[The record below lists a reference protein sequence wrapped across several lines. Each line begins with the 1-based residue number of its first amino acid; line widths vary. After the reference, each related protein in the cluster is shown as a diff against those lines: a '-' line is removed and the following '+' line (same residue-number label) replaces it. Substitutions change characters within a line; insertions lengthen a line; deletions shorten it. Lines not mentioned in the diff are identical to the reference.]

1 MFFNR
6 KRGFGDAALHNRL
19 FLRRFNLPVVPTHP
33 PKPLPPINIVIPLF
47 NDWEALTLL
56 LQKFDQ
62 TVAPDLASR
71 FAFLVIDDCS
81 ATDSFN
87 CPGQLGQS
95 LSILRLYRNV
105 GHQKAIALGLAYLAD
120 QPEQYAT
127 VVMDGDGEDLPVDIA
142 QLVDTSAEQPGKIV
156 FAHRSKR
163 QEGIAFRFFYVIYKA
178 IFRLLT
184 GKVITF
190 GNFSL
195 IPPQLV
201 RKLAHVSEMW
211 NNYPGGVIRSW
222 LPYMAIPIERGNRLA
237 GQSKMNFVSLILH
250 GLSTVSV
257 LIDATAVRLAL
268 FSILSMGVSLIG
280 IGVVVYLRLFTQLVV
295 STWASYLIFSFFI
308 ILTQAFLLSSLLIF
322 IVLNY
327 RTQQF
332 FLPAKQYRDF
342 VERVDV
348 IYKINPI

>member
-1 MFFNR
+1 M
-6 KRGFGDAALHNRL
+6 
-19 FLRRFNLPVVPTHP
+19 
-33 PKPLPPINIVIPLF
+33 PLSINIVIPLF

-62 TVAPDLASR
+62 TVPPALLSR
-71 FAFLVIDDCS
+71 FAFLIIDDCS
-81 ATDSFN
+81 ASDEFS
-87 CPGQLGQS
+87 CPKPSGSS

-127 VVMDGDGEDLPVDIA
+127 VVMDGDGEDLPVDII
-142 QLVDTSAEQPGKIV
+142 QLVNASVEQPDKIV

-163 QEGIAFRFFYVIYKA
+163 HEGPAFRFFYLFYKA

-195 IPPQLV
+195 VPAQLV
-201 RKLAHVSEMW
+201 RKLAHVSEIW
-211 NNYPGGVIRSW
+211 NNYPGGIIRSR
-222 LPYMAIPIERGNRLA
+222 LPYTAIPIERGSRLA
-237 GQSKMNFVSLILH
+237 GTSKMNFVSLVLH

-257 LIDATAVRLAL
+257 LMDTTAVRLAL
-268 FSILSMGVSLIG
+268 FSVLSIGISFVG
-280 IGVVVYLRLFTQLVV
+280 IGVVAYLRIFTQLVV
-295 STWASYLIFSFFI
+295 ATWASYLIFSFFI
-308 ILTQAFLLSSLLIF
+308 VLAQAFLISLLLIF

-348 IYKINPI
+348 IYAVNSVAPIA